1 MNKDG
6 FRIIGS
12 KEITKMVSLL
22 VFIIGIFLM
31 GLLMLFLI
39 RIQRGLLGFLLAGV
53 AAVLMIYW
61 MREIKQIAKNEFVIS
76 KSLKKKWTYDVLEN
90 DSTITVIAE
99 VPGPVEDVKVN
110 LNKKSVSILGGGSFK
125 KKVSL
130 PGGLSLI
137 GTSYLNGI
145 LTINLRRLKSIS
157 ENNPKR
163 DSANSKGN

>member
-1 MNKDG
+1 MSKDG

-12 KEITKMVSLL
+12 KDITKMVSLL

-61 MREIKQIAKNEFVIS
+61 MREIKQIAKNEFATS

-90 DSTITVIAE
+90 DSTI
-99 VPGPVEDVKVN
+99 
-110 LNKKSVSILGGGSFK
+110 
-125 KKVSL
+125 
-130 PGGLSLI
+130 
-137 GTSYLNGI
+137 
-145 LTINLRRLKSIS
+145 
-157 ENNPKR
+157 
-163 DSANSKGN
+163 